1 MNRALVFFLAALT
14 AANVACNVR
23 AEETADKFGRFGRIT
38 LYNPSPRPAHVALF
52 VSGDG
57 GWNLGVV
64 DMARE
69 LAALDTLVVGV
80 DATHYLKQ
88 LESAAERCVYPAA
101 DFELLS
107 KYVQKKLGFPR
118 YIKPVLIGYS
128 SGATL
133 VYAALVQAPSN
144 TFRGAISLSFCPD
157 IDLSRPFCRG
167 SGLNWNKEHHGKGF
181 VFLPASHLAVPWIVL
196 QGAIDQV
203 CDAGKAEG
211 YVAQVS
217 NGKIFVLPKV
227 GHGFSVPKN
236 WLPQFKKAFAQL
248 TERSSEAPISSSAG
262 TLANLPLE
270 EVVARAPGSDSMAVF
285 WSGDGGWADLDK
297 EISAGLA
304 DRGIPV
310 VGVNSLKYFWTK
322 RTPDQ
327 TAQDLEQIIW
337 HYAAEWHKDKV
348 VLIGYSQ
355 GADILP
361 FAVKRL
367 KKEIRSRV
375 DLIVLISPSL
385 QADFEF
391 HISNWLGSSSTGAL
405 ATVPEI
411 MQLGNTH
418 LLCIYGEMESDSA
431 CPDLQGNRFKK
442 VALPGAHHFDG
453 NYTRIIETILREM
466 KY

>member
-1 MNRALVFFLAALT
+1 MNRAVVFFLAVLI
-14 AANVACNVR
+14 AASAACGVR
-23 AEETADKFGRFGRIT
+23 AEETTDKFGRFGRIT
-38 LYNPSPRPAHVALF
+38 LYYPSPHPAHVALF

-69 LAALDTLVVGV
+69 IAALDTLVVGV
-80 DATHYLKQ
+80 DTTHYLKQ
-88 LESAAERCVYPAA
+88 LESASEQCVYPAA

-118 YIKPVLIGYS
+118 YITPVMIGYS

-157 IDLSRPFCRG
+157 IDLSKPLCRG
-167 SGLNWNKEHHGKGF
+167 SGLRWTRDHHGKGS
-181 VFLPASHLAVPWIVL
+181 VLLPASHLAVPWVVL
-196 QGAIDQV
+196 QGAVDQV
-203 CDAGKAEG
+203 CDAGKAQD

-217 NGKIFVLPKV
+217 DGKIVILPKV
-227 GHGFSVPKN
+227 GHGFSVRKN
-236 WLPQFKKAFAQL
+236 WLPQFKKVFAQL
-248 TERSSEAPISSSAG
+248 AEGSSETPVSSSDG
-262 TLANLPLE
+262 TLANLPLV
-270 EVVARAPGSDSMAVF
+270 EVAARGPASNCMAVF

-297 EISAGLA
+297 KISAGLA
-304 DRGIPV
+304 DRGVPV
-310 VGVNSLKYFWTK
+310 VGVNSLKYFWAK
-322 RTPDQ
+322 RTPEQ
-327 TAQDLEQIIW
+327 TAQDLEHLIR
-337 HYAAEWHKDKV
+337 HYAAEWHKEKV

-361 FAVKRL
+361 FAANRL
-367 KKEIRSRV
+367 KKEISSRIE
-375 DLIVLISPSL
+375 LIVLLGPSL

-391 HISNWLGSSSTGAL
+391 HISNWLGSSSTGTA

-411 MQLGNTH
+411 MQLGDTP
-418 LLCIYGEMESDSA
+418 LLCIYGELESDSA
-431 CPDLQGNRFKK
+431 CPDLHGNRIKK
-442 VALPGAHHFDG
+442 LALPGAHHFDG
-453 NYTRIIETILREM
+453 NYARIIDAILHEL